1 MTARAG
7 TRTPC
12 WSIAST
18 PYVWKRGKGCVR
30 PGGHDQAYCGWPM
43 VRIGNSCV
51 CGPGFI
57 SRHGDCY
64 RPPVVVV
71 VPGGPGYIPDG
82 PGYVPIGPEPDYPDG
97 PPRVLDLAPWT
108 RSRPWRIRPTT
119 ILRRRP
125 RPRPRRSSPG
135 PSSPCAGRSGVD
147 RPLPAGDLYDLLEET
162 YGKRPSLDRC
172 PAACLPKP
180 ASFTAAELDAAA
192 EQERHQLV
200 RQLRAGRRLHAARL
214 GLAA

>member
-1 MTARAG
+1 MTTTASTPPT
-7 TRTPC
+7 TRTTDKKGGKDHDDDDKHAGDKYPGGKHAGDKHDGKGGHKDPVLVDC
-12 WSIAST
+12 KH

-97 PPRVLDLAPWT
+97 PPPGVGPPRPWT
-108 RSRPWRIRPTT
+108 WS
-119 ILRRRP
+119 
-125 RPRPRRSSPG
+125 RPRR
-135 PSSPCAGRSGVD
+135 
-147 RPLPAGDLYDLLEET
+147 
-162 YGKRPSLDRC
+162 
-172 PAACLPKP
+172 
-180 ASFTAAELDAAA
+180 TA
-192 EQERHQLV
+192 
-200 RQLRAGRRLHAARL
+200 
-214 GLAA
+214 